1 MNFFWIFW
9 GIDAVIA
16 LIFFYFFFVG
26 IADGSVSSFNAGL
39 WFLLLTV
46 LGAVLI
52 GGYWL
57 HTHQHEQGAKIL
69 LGLLAIPGLLCGLF
83 FLILILTN
91 PRWN

>member
-1 MNFFWIFW
+1 MNFFWILW

-16 LIFFYFFFVG
+16 LIFIYFFFEG
-26 IADGSVSSFNAGL
+26 LSDGTVSSFNAGL
-39 WFLLLTV
+39 WVLLLAG

-57 HTHQHEQGAKIL
+57 HTHQHEVGAKVL
-69 LGLLAIPGLLCGLF
+69 VSLLAVPGVLAGLF